1 MKRIRV
7 RSDFADTIAR
17 AGLTM
22 TDFAAS
28 AGVNRATLYAL
39 INPAQQPRRRGGMLR
54 ATAWKLA
61 KAYARA
67 TGLEEEAAFAK
78 LLVEEEVAPVAA

>member
-1 MKRIRV
+1 MKRIHV

-17 AGLTM
+17 AGFTM
-22 TDFAAS
+22 TGFAER

-39 INPAQQPRRRGGMLR
+39 INPAQHPRRRGGMLR

-61 KAYARA
+61 KAYAAA
-67 TGLEEEAAFAK
+67 TGLEEEQAYAK
-78 LLVEEEVAPVAA
+78 LLDEEQIESVAM